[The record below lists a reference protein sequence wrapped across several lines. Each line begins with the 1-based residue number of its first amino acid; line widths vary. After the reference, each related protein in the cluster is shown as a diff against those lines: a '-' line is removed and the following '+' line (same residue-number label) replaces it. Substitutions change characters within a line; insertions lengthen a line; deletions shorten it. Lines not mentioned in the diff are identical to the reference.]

1 MRRVRSIVFVIAI
14 GLFSTIVSCTKEND
28 DQPEFRR
35 VVILYFAANNNLS
48 SYAANNIDNL
58 KQGFLPEEESRNI
71 LLVYSHLTGSLPK
84 LLRLYKD
91 ETGKIHEDVVAN
103 YESQNSATP
112 EVLKGMLDKV
122 KIIFPA
128 EEYGLILWSHGTGWL
143 PKGYYA
149 NTSGFNVFMP
159 DPYAGLVKS
168 FAEDSGEEMEITE
181 LKAAIPYNLSFIIFD
196 CCFMGG
202 IETIFEL
209 KDKCDYIVASPTEIL
224 ATGFPYDEIIRP
236 LFENTADL
244 TEACQLYY
252 DYYNNMN
259 GIYKSATISIYQ
271 TNKLQKLAETCKTIF
286 NNNRS
291 KISTLNLSTIQ
302 PYYRMNKHWF
312 HDMGD
317 FIESIATPAE
327 YTTFKAALE
336 EVVVD
341 KWTTP
346 YFIDIKIG
354 SFSGVS
360 TYIQNPANAY
370 LDNFY
375 KGYKWNIQTEMIK

>member
-1 MRRVRSIVFVIAI
+1 MRRVRRITFIFAI
-14 GLFSTIVSCTKEND
+14 GLFSIIASCSKDND
-28 DQPEFRR
+28 GNPEFRR

-48 SYAANNIDNL
+48 SYAASNIENL

-71 LLVYSHLTGSLPK
+71 LLVYSHLSGSLPK

-91 ETGKIHEDVVAN
+91 EAGKIHEDVVAN

-112 EVLKGMLDKV
+112 GVLKDMLNKV

-143 PKGYYA
+143 PKGYYG
-149 NTSGFNVFMP
+149 NPGGFNVFMP
-159 DPYAGLVKS
+159 DPYANLVKS
-168 FAEDSGEEMEITE
+168 FAEDNGVEMEITE
-181 LKAAIPYNLSFIIFD
+181 LKAAIPYSLSFIIFD

-202 IETIFEL
+202 IETIYEL
-209 KDKCDYIVASPTEIL
+209 KDKCEYIVASPTEIL
-224 ATGFPYDEIIRP
+224 ATGFPYNQIIRP

-244 TEACQLYY
+244 TEACQLYF
-252 DYYNNMN
+252 DYYNNMD
-259 GIYKSATISIYQ
+259 GVYRSATISIYQ
-271 TNKLQKLAETCKTIF
+271 TNKLQKVAEACKTIF

-291 KISTLNLSTIQ
+291 KIAALSMSTIQ
-302 PYYRMNKHWF
+302 PYYRMDRHWF

-327 YTTFKAALE
+327 YATFKVAFDEA
-336 EVVVD
+336 VVA

-346 YFIDIKIG
+346 YFIDIKID
-354 SFSGVS
+354 SYSGVS
-360 TYIQNPANAY
+360 TYIQNPANTY